1 MRLER
6 SDLPALVFRARAA
19 RPAFLAWFAPQFHPT
34 RLASRASRARC
45 GDSSALSLT
54 EPNRRR
60 RTTFWSRAEAPR
72 LILAGRVLVPFPVAR
87 PTVPTV
93 LHRPP
98 HARDR

>member
-19 RPAFLAWFAPQFHPT
+19 RPDFLAWFAPQFHPT
-34 RLASRASRARC
+34 RLASRARC

-72 LILAGRVLVPFPVAR
+72 LILASRVLVPFPVAR